1 MRDLWDTDT
10 AASGDQLLSQV
21 RVGRWSYCTG
31 FYTLRRSCP
40 APGTQ
45 PWSPPAP
52 STCLSRSWTWCTTWQ
67 VISNDLINYLNSTLS
82 LSSTI
87 LESPLTWRSFR
98 FPSSSFYL
106 PEWWCRVPLWRL
118 SGIPQHTC
126 PHWEP
131 DRSHFLITYKVVS
144 AVAVFNG

>member
-1 MRDLWDTDT
+1 MRYWH
-10 AASGDQLLSQV
+10 S
-21 RVGRWSYCTG
+21 C
-31 FYTLRRSCP
+31 LRRSTAQPGKSGEMKLLYRLLYFEKKLSSPRYP
-40 APGTQ
+40 AMVTTSSQ
-45 PWSPPAP
+45 YLLVDV
-52 STCLSRSWTWCTTWQ
+52 LSMMMTWQ
-67 VISNDLINYLNSTLS
+67 VTSNDLINYLNSTLS

-126 PHWEP
+126 LHWEP
-131 DRSHFLITYKVVS
+131 DRFHFLITKKLIYQCCGSV
-144 AVAVFNG
+144 